1 MSLNA
6 GRRRWDIKME
16 SRVNA
21 KIIPGQIS
29 LHTFKIINV
38 ERCWML
44 LQSERKVSIP
54 LGLRNT
60 NLVHFTNWTNT
71 IFVSDSPTNIKD
83 RQKKKG
89 KLHSIYAR
97 EREAK
102 AKKKIINTIEMWT
115 SPDTGMSEGP
125 MPTHTEDNH
134 GTCYLS
140 QSSPIYSCTVWF
152 HPKRQVVWSKQK
164 SNGWREEGWK
174 IFSLAHTHKTASPAY
189 FQTFDIFLP
198 FFLLLHN
205 PTYRNVVI
213 TVRRGREKD
222 ENCVVYKKSR
232 REAERKIG
240 KIWIPS
246 ILCRWFSCVFFKV
259 YTVPG
264 MKNHGTWAKVVR
276 GEWDSTHSNRIEKQS
291 RKRENFIFRMHAE
304 SNRNQ
309 SNINN
314 CRTLVDLASLTPPLS
329 FSRISNP
336 RRAFSPSHTRFTNL
350 HSFHLVDIFL
360 FLLSVCNRRKSK

>member
-1 MSLNA
+1 
-6 GRRRWDIKME
+6 
-16 SRVNA
+16 
-21 KIIPGQIS
+21 
-29 LHTFKIINV
+29 
-38 ERCWML
+38 
-44 LQSERKVSIP
+44 
-54 LGLRNT
+54 
-60 NLVHFTNWTNT
+60 
-71 IFVSDSPTNIKD
+71 
-83 RQKKKG
+83 
-89 KLHSIYAR
+89 
-97 EREAK
+97 
-102 AKKKIINTIEMWT
+102 MWT

-152 HPKRQVVWSKQK
+152 RPKRQVVWSKQK

-246 ILCRWFSCVFFKV
+246 ILCRWFSCVYFSKC
-259 YTVPG
+259 TQNQEWKITGREPRSSEANEIALTRIG
-264 MKNHGTWAKVVR
+264 LKNR
-276 GEWDSTHSNRIEKQS
+276 
-291 RKRENFIFRMHAE
+291 AE
-304 SNRNQ
+304 SK
-309 SNINN
+309 
-314 CRTLVDLASLTPPLS
+314 RTS
-329 FSRISNP
+329 FSACTLNQIEINQISITAEP
-336 RRAFSPSHTRFTNL
+336 SSISPHSHPPWVLAEFPTLEEPSALLTRDLQIYIHF
-350 HSFHLVDIFL
+350 IW
-360 FLLSVCNRRKSK
+360 